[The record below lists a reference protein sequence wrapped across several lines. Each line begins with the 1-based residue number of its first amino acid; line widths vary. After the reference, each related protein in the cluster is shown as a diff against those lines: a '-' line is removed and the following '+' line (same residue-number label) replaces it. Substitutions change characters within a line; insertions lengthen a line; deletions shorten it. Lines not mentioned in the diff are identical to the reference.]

1 MKGIKRFTALAL
13 GFLLVFSSFTINA
26 LASDFRSGG
35 REVGGT
41 YVSYSHYLTYTDQ
54 RCAMNTQSHYQ
65 GNANRAIGTIGV
77 KWSVKS
83 VFTGGNL
90 DSGGVTHS
98 NRGNVYD
105 QSANRLPI
113 SESNADFTF
122 KNNGSSWTPNSR
134 AFHCTSVKSLA
145 EEDQPSDVVRDTLK
159 ELYNQLKNG
168 GKNTLNSNLE
178 QDITEVVEKLLAD
191 NETDV
196 TEFTFKNGKELSVS
210 DFNIVNLAA
219 ENSKTPVA
227 DGVTFYNTE
236 EDNTSIIELDV
247 KETVFKDENE
257 YKLSGYV
264 VFIDGEEQNLE
275 SGIFVELVK

>member
-1 MKGIKRFTALAL
+1 MKGIKKFTALAL

-41 YVSYSHYLTYTDQ
+41 YVSYSHYLTYTDT
-54 RCAMNTQSHYQ
+54 RCGMNTQAHYQ

-77 KWSVKS
+77 KWDVRS
-83 VFTGGNL
+83 VFTGGIL
-90 DSGGVTHS
+90 DAGGITHS
-98 NRGNVYD
+98 NRGNVSD
-105 QSANRLPI
+105 KSANRLPI
-113 SESNADFTF
+113 EESDARFTF
-122 KNNGSSWTPNSR
+122 KNGGSSWTPKST
-134 AFHCTSVKSLA
+134 AYHCVSLSSLTTG
-145 EEDQPSDVVRDTLK
+145 EESSDFERDTLK

-168 GKNTLNSNLE
+168 KNTLNSTNLE
-178 QDITEVVEKLLAD
+178 QDITEVVERQLAD

-196 TEFTFKNGKELSVS
+196 TEFTYKDGKEVSVS

-236 EDNTSIIELDV
+236 EANTSIIELEV
-247 KETVFKDENE
+247 KETVFKDEKE
-257 YKLSGYV
+257 YKLTGYV